1 MACSN
6 TMRGQV
12 SLELLVTLGIVIA
25 FTVPIIFLLLSVSSV
40 GYEKAAKDQADA
52 SARTLSDGIN
62 TVYAQG
68 HGAKRIVLLNL
79 PSSTKELRINGSE
92 VIVKIETSVGEYEGV
107 SPVFAQIDQP
117 IVFTGRTGLF
127 SVSVMNFNEKVNMS
141 ESK

>member
-92 VIVKIETSVGEYEGV
+92 VIVKIETSAGEYEGV